1 MKAVASMA
9 LASGMDKQTTMG
21 AGLAVGL
28 TVTILA
34 ITGLLEKAGSII
46 PIPIIKGIQ
55 IGAGLSLILN
65 AGAKVPKFTC
75 THWQYC
81 WALDYYGLH
90 SLFWAI
96 LATLLVF
103 ATSRSNRFPYALSIF
118 VIGLFWSFQLLPSL
132 GLQLPQL
139 DIPTMMNISRGFW
152 VAGAGQ
158 LPLTVLNSIIAVT
171 QLSRD
176 LLPSRSPPSLIAL
189 GLSIGAMN
197 MIGCCFGSMPVCHG
211 ILFIYLFYSS
221 RLDLPKEF
229 GFLI

>member
-1 MKAVASMA
+1 MKAVASIA

-21 AGLAVGL
+21 AGLAVGMI
-28 TVTILA
+28 VTILA
-34 ITGLLEKAGSII
+34 ITGLLEKAGRII
-46 PIPIIKGIQ
+46 PIPIVKGIQ
-55 IGAGLSLILN
+55 VGAGLSLILN

-75 THWQYC
+75 THWHYC
-81 WALDYYGLH
+81 WVLDYYGLY

-96 LATLLVF
+96 VATLLVF

-118 VIGLFWSFQLLPSL
+118 VLGLFWSFRSLPHL
-132 GLQLPQL
+132 VPQLPQL
-139 DIPTMMNISRGFW
+139 DIPTMMTISRGFW

-171 QLSRD
+171 QLSQD
-176 LLPSRSPPSLIAL
+176 LLPSRDPPSLIAL

-211 ILFIYLFYSS
+211 ILIF
-221 RLDLPKEF
+221 
-229 GFLI
+229 FLLEPP